1 MLWDY
6 DGNGVKDLVSY
17 CSYGSGVSYLSV
29 GITDLTTMKAQQVIT
44 RGVLWEP
51 GFSFSKMTLGKQLT
65 RRIIHTGE
73 WRKAISY
80 YGKNMMNGSEN
91 SIYKELIRALLNSS
105 SLGDGLNFTRSII
118 RVVHD

>member
-17 CSYGSGVSYLSV
+17 FSYGSGVSYLSV

-51 GFSFSKMTLGKQLT
+51 GFSLAFDGENIYIDGKKLTFSN
-65 RRIIHTGE
+65 GE
-73 WRKAISY
+73 FHCD
-80 YGKNMMNGSEN
+80 E
-91 SIYKELIRALLNSS
+91 
-105 SLGDGLNFTRSII
+105 
-118 RVVHD
+118 